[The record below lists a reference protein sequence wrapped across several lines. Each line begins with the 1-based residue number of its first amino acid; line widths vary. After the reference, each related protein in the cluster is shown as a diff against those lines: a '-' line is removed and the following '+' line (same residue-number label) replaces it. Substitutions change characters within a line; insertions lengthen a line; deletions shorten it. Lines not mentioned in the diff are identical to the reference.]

1 MFLIYELIAFQ
12 LFMGIGEKIINQSCA
27 FFPRNI
33 YTEIDKFIMINYDR
47 FYKNFVEFWSS
58 HNTFYPCKLAVQGG
72 GDDSLCSAAIICDG
86 HRKIRRRLCANPNV
100 PLSLPEYFVHLF
112 KPSESRKQVIQALA
126 NLYTIAPMLTKIVI
140 YDSGCLL
147 AKSVRGTF
155 ADGSISNEHNNSPG
169 VKALTEVRFFVD
181 RFHLSNHKD

>member
-1 MFLIYELIAFQ
+1 
-12 LFMGIGEKIINQSCA
+12 
-27 FFPRNI
+27 
-33 YTEIDKFIMINYDR
+33 
-47 FYKNFVEFWSS
+47 FWSS

-112 KPSESRKQVIQALA
+112 KPCNVHKEDAMTDGLTQACGILVSESRKQVIQALA

-181 RFHLSNHKD
+181 RFHLSNHKDVSNY

>member
-1 MFLIYELIAFQ
+1 
-12 LFMGIGEKIINQSCA
+12 MGIGEKFINQSCA

-112 KPSESRKQVIQALA
+112 KPLIVGCSHTPNINETLCTQCKNNNIIVETATSSITAKRKKIMKKSQSLKNAYINDMSAVS
-126 NLYTIAPMLTKIVI
+126 TKI
-140 YDSGCLL
+140 S
-147 AKSVRGTF
+147 T
-155 ADGSISNEHNNSPG
+155 
-169 VKALTEVRFFVD
+169 
-181 RFHLSNHKD
+181 

>member
-1 MFLIYELIAFQ
+1 MIPVAIHVISLALAQ
-12 LFMGIGEKIINQSCA
+12 HKQK
-27 FFPRNI
+27 RK
-33 YTEIDKFIMINYDR
+33 KFI
-47 FYKNFVEFWSS
+47 
-58 HNTFYPCKLAVQGG
+58 
-72 GDDSLCSAAIICDG
+72 
-86 HRKIRRRLCANPNV
+86 CAEV
-100 PLSLPEYFVHLF
+100 
-112 KPSESRKQVIQALA
+112 SESRKQVIQALA

-181 RFHLSNHKD
+181 RFHLSNHKDVSNY